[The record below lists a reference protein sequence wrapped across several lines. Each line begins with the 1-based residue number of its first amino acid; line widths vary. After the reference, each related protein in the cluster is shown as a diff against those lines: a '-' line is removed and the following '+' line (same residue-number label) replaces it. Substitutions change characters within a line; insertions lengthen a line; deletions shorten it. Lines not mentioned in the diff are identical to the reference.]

1 MEITQ
6 LTAVTH
12 LFSNSTSIARGA
24 GVDPENAA
32 RGDLPLFS
40 EMATKVV
47 FPECL
52 GSHQEVREA
61 GFFILLHMLSYDTAW
76 YSVVS
81 TFLASINRR
90 GESTSVERAEV
101 FSR

>member
-1 MEITQ
+1 MEISQ
-6 LTAVTH
+6 LTAVTYF
-12 LFSNSTSIARGA
+12 FSNSTSIARGA
-24 GVDPENAA
+24 GVDPENTS

-61 GFFILLHMLSYDTAW
+61 GFFFLLPMLSYH
-76 YSVVS
+76 
-81 TFLASINRR
+81 TFLASINRHKP
-90 GESTSVERAEV
+90 TSVERADEV